1 MLAALRRPFAKQR
14 PVARENKERQPH
26 WPVVRAFV
34 SVAGAMATMVP
45 AQLMVQ
51 RVRPRARPHL
61 PRLFHRRLCR
71 ALGIHV
77 VVRGRPARRGGVL
90 FVANHLS
97 WIDIPVLGSE
107 LLASFVAKSEVGG
120 WGFIGW
126 MADLQRT
133 MYVERE
139 RRQASGEQR
148 NAIAERLAAHESVI
162 LFPEGTSSDGVRVLP
177 FKSSLFAAVEA
188 PGSEA
193 FLIQPVTI
201 AYTRLNGL
209 PITRR
214 QLPSIAWIGDTELA
228 PHALDFVRLGRVR
241 AEIHLHPPVRRA
253 DFADRKALARHCR
266 DVVAHGYAAVMRGI
280 TA

>member
-1 MLAALRRPFAKQR
+1 MTAML
-14 PVARENKERQPH
+14 
-26 WPVVRAFV
+26 
-34 SVAGAMATMVP
+34 P
-45 AQLMVQ
+45 AQLAVQ
-51 RVRPRARPHL
+51 RLRPRARPRL

-77 VVRGRPARRGGVL
+77 AVHGEPARDGGVL

-97 WIDIPVLGSE
+97 WADIPVLGSE
-107 LLASFVAKSEVGG
+107 LLASFVAKSEVNG
-120 WGFIGW
+120 WGFVGW

-133 MYVERE
+133 IYVERE
-139 RRQASGEQR
+139 RRQAAGEQR
-148 NAIAERLAAHESVI
+148 NAIAERLAAHENVI
-162 LFPEGTSSDGVRVLP
+162 LFPEGTSSDGVHVLP
-177 FKSSLFAAVEA
+177 FKSSLFAVVEGD
-188 PGSEA
+188 GSEG

-214 QLPSIAWIGDTELA
+214 QLPSIAWIGDTELG

-241 AEIHLHPPVRRA
+241 AEIHFHPPVRRA

-266 DVVAHGYAAVMRGI
+266 DVVAQGYAAAMRGV